1 MAEPKKLE
9 REGRQWSEDEKR
21 ELAEKIESMSIEE
34 LAEFF
39 DNTDTSNL
47 PMEDASDEIQIRR
60 EMESVSVRLPKED
73 VAALKRRAAKS
84 GVGYT
89 TLLRMIVHE
98 HVHSPLTR

>member
-1 MAEPKKLE
+1 MTQRTKSEKQIEAERVV
-9 REGRQWSEDEKR
+9 REG
-21 ELAEKIESMSIEE
+21 SIEE
-34 LAEFF
+34 IAEFF
-39 DNTDTSNL
+39 DKTDTSDFDWG
-47 PMEDASDEIQIRR
+47 EDATEEAASVRR

>member
-1 MAEPKKLE
+1 MNPKTKSAKQIEAERMV
-9 REGRQWSEDEKR
+9 REG
-21 ELAEKIESMSIEE
+21 SIEE
-34 LAEFF
+34 IAEFF
-39 DNTDTSNL
+39 DKTDTSDFDWG
-47 PMEDASDEIQIRR
+47 EDAPEDMATVRR

-98 HVHSPLTR
+98 HVHSPLSR